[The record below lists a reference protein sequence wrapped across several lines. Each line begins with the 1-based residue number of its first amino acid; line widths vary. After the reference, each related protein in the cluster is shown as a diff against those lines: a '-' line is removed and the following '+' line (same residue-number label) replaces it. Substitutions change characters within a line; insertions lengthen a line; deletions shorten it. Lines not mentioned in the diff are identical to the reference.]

1 MINFPLRKLKFSG
14 NIYFSHTKRLASAK
28 VEKVFVTEKSY
39 ESRIV
44 TNLSYI
50 WILRKTFSIISI

>member
-28 VEKVFVTEKSY
+28 VEKVFVTEKS
-39 ESRIV
+39 
-44 TNLSYI
+44 
-50 WILRKTFSIISI
+50 